1 MTVDVAVA
9 RRALRTLLAGG
20 TFTAKV
26 VERGDG
32 ERVYAVEGETVV
44 GALLSTAKHGH
55 ALKMASPRGF
65 EPRLP
70 P

>member
-1 MTVDVAVA
+1 MTVA
-9 RRALRTLLAGG
+9 RRALRSLLAGG
-20 TFTAKV
+20 TLTAKIIK
-26 VERGDG
+26 RGG
-32 ERVYAVEGETVV
+32 ERAYAVEGETVV
-44 GALLSTAKHGH
+44 GALLSTAEHGH